1 VALPFKEELDSS
13 IHEYLFGIKRILR
26 INQIIEEHEEWQI
39 QSMEEIRKLVFDMI
53 ELEASD
59 MDIGGLR
66 SLGKIWYRVY
76 GDKEPPKELPTYS
89 DNEATAMI
97 LSLLSDEQ
105 KEKLFKER
113 NIDFTLVVSLGE
125 MKTEYRLRG
134 DVYFERNTLAA
145 TFRMIRKSLFPLEAL
160 DFPAPIIKR
169 LNLKYEKTGLIL
181 ITGITGSGKSSTLDT
196 IIDMNNHDNK
206 GHIIIIGNPIE
217 YIHTS
222 DKSLITHR
230 EVGEDVL
237 DFASGTMQSLRQDP
251 DIIVVGEMRHPKTVS
266 TVLDVT
272 DSGHKVFTT
281 LHTSSAAESIYRIIA
296 MFPPTEQDS
305 IRFRLAET
313 LKLVISQKLVPNRT
327 GSLTLAKEI
336 LSVNYSVQ
344 AALRN
349 NNITELFQMMT
360 EGSKQGMYTM
370 QQNLLFL
377 VKKGEITPEVA
388 MNYSNNKKVM
398 MQLLKYS

>member
-1 VALPFKEELDSS
+1 MALPFKEELDSK
-13 IHEYLFGIKRILR
+13 IPEYLFGIKRVR
-26 INQIIEEHEEWQI
+26 KINKLIEENEEWQMH
-39 QSMEEIRKLVFDMI
+39 SMEEIKKLVFNMI
-53 ELEASD
+53 ELDASD

-76 GDKEPPKELPTYS
+76 GDKAPETELPPYS
-89 DNEATAMI
+89 DNESTALL
-97 LSLLSDEQ
+97 LSLLDEDQ
-105 KEKLFKER
+105 KVKLFKDR
-113 NIDFTLVVSLGE
+113 NIDFALVVKLGE
-125 MKTEYRLRG
+125 NKSEYRLRG
-134 DVYFERNTLAA
+134 DIYFERNTLAA
-145 TFRMIRKSLFPLEAL
+145 TFRMIRKTLFPLESL
-160 DFPAPIIKR
+160 NFPEPIIKR
-169 LNLKYEKTGLIL
+169 LDLEYEKTGLIL

-196 IIDMNNHDNK
+196 VIDMNNHKNK

-217 YIHTS
+217 YVHKS

-237 DFASGTMQSLRQDP
+237 DFASGTIQSLRQDP
-251 DIIVVGEMRHPKTVS
+251 DIIVVGEMRHPVTVS

-272 DSGHKVFTT
+272 DSGHKVFST
-281 LHTSSAAESIYRIIA
+281 LHTSSAVESIYRIIA
-296 MFPPTEQDS
+296 MFPPSEQDS

-313 LKLVISQKLVPNRT
+313 LKLVVSQKLVPNRR

-360 EGSKQGMYTM
+360 EGKKNGMYTM
-370 QQNLLFL
+370 QQNLLLL
-377 VKKGEITPEVA
+377 VQKGEITPEVA
-388 MNYSNNKKVM
+388 LNYSNNKKVM